1 MARFEERAGTLSPVP
16 DPQSKGPKVKVHDK
30 AFVVTGAGNGMG
42 RELTLQLISRGARV
56 AAADIRQESLDET
69 LTLADAGDR
78 LSAHVVDV
86 TDRQGVEALPEQ
98 VMAVHGAV
106 DGVISNAGII
116 QPFVRVNDLD
126 YETIE
131 RVMNINFYG
140 TLHIAKAFLPWLL
153 ERPEAHLAN
162 VSSMGGFFA
171 FPGQSIYGASKAAV
185 KLLTEGLYAELLE
198 TQVGVS
204 VIMPGAMMTNINDN
218 SGVAMR
224 EMTPEEMEKASSR
237 ILAPADAARIVLDG
251 IEDDRLYIYVGRDA
265 RFMNIASRIAPRRA
279 THFMTRQM
287 EHLLS

>member
-1 MARFEERAGTLSPVP
+1 M
-16 DPQSKGPKVKVHDK
+16 KVHDK

-56 AAADIRQESLDET
+56 AAADIRNESLDET

-86 TDRQGVEALPEQ
+86 TDRKGVETLPEQ
-98 VMAVHGAV
+98 VIAAHGAV

-140 TLHIAKAFLPWLL
+140 TLHMAKAFLPFLL

-185 KLLTEGLYAELLE
+185 KLLTEGLYAELLG
-198 TQVGVS
+198 TKVGVS

-237 ILAPADAARIVLDG
+237 VLAPADAATIVLDG
-251 IEDDRLYIYVGRDA
+251 IEDDRLYIFVGRDA

-279 THFMTRQM
+279 TQFMTKQM